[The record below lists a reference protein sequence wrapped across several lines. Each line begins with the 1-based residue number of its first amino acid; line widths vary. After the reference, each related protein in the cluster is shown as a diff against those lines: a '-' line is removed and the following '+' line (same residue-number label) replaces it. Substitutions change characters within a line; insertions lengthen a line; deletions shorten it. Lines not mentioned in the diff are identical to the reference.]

1 MPIQFRLLG
10 STELRAED
18 GSALDDVVAQPK
30 RLALL
35 AYLAVDRPG
44 RLHRRDSLLLL
55 LWPESDETHARGAL
69 SQALSFLRRNLGE
82 GVIISRGVDEV
93 GVDAARITT
102 DVAAF
107 EAQADAGQHARALG
121 LYWGD
126 LLTGL
131 NISGCNEFDD
141 WLSAE
146 RKRLRERAARAA
158 RAVTKEA
165 IASGDGSVAI
175 VAARHALLLEP
186 LDETAAGR
194 VLAAYELAGRP
205 ALGLAEY
212 DAFRR
217 RLKDEMGIE
226 PSAALQRA
234 AERLRAVGPTR
245 FRPDQS
251 PKSETE

>member
-1 MPIQFRLLG
+1 MPILLRLLG
-10 STELRAED
+10 STELRAAD
-18 GSALDDVVAQPK
+18 GTALDDVIAQPK

-35 AYLAVDRPG
+35 AYLAVDQPV

-55 LWPESDETHARGAL
+55 FWPESDETHARGAL
-69 SQALSFLRRNLGE
+69 SQALSFLRRGLGE
-82 GVIISRGVDEV
+82 GAIASRGVDEV
-93 GVDAARITT
+93 GIDAACITT
-102 DVAAF
+102 DVAQF
-107 EAQADAGQHARALG
+107 EEQADADHHARALAV
-121 LYWGD
+121 YHGD

-158 RAVTKEA
+158 RSIAKEA
-165 IASGDGSVAI
+165 MASGDGSSAVVAS
-175 VAARHALLLEP
+175 RHALLLEP
-186 LDETAAGR
+186 LDESAARR

-217 RLKDEMGIE
+217 RLKDELGIE
-226 PSAALQRA
+226 PSAELQRA
-234 AERLRAVGPTR
+234 AERLRADVR
-245 FRPDQS
+245 
-251 PKSETE
+251 

>member
-1 MPIQFRLLG
+1 MPIHLRLLG
-10 STELRAED
+10 STELRAAD

-35 AYLAVDRPG
+35 AYLAVERPV

-55 LWPESDETHARGAL
+55 FWPESDETHARGAL
-69 SQALSFLRRNLGE
+69 SQALSFLRRGLGDD
-82 GVIISRGVDEV
+82 VLVSRGVDEV
-93 GVDAARITT
+93 GVDAARIKT
-102 DVAAF
+102 DVAHF
-107 EAQADAGQHARALG
+107 EEQADAGHHARALS
-121 LYWGD
+121 LYHGD
-126 LLTGL
+126 LLSGL

-158 RAVTKEA
+158 RAVAKEA
-165 IASGDGSVAI
+165 IEGGDGSSAI

-186 LDETAAGR
+186 LDESAARR
-194 VLAAYELAGRP
+194 VLAAYEMAGRP

-217 RLKDEMGIE
+217 RLKDELGIE
-226 PSAALQRA
+226 PSADLQRA
-234 AERLRAVGPTR
+234 AERLRAR
-245 FRPDQS
+245 
-251 PKSETE
+251 